1 MNPQLRISQLIA
13 QKIAGTASEKELKEW
28 NQLIAEYPE
37 LEQPLGV
44 IVNLWNSPGPQSQ
57 REVDNAFRK
66 VSDSIWLKKET
77 ERKTRNKFESRI
89 FSRICSFVC

>member
-13 QKIAGTASEKELKEW
+13 QRIAGTASEKELKEW
-28 NQLIAEYPE
+28 NQLLNEYPE
-37 LEQPLGV
+37 LEQPLGI

-57 REVDNAFRK
+57 REVDNAFKK

-77 ERKTRNKFESRI
+77 ERKARPKFESRL